1 MLLLFA
7 AVGAALFG
15 MSKGFA
21 ALEFGRALIG
31 LGVAAA
37 LTDGLK
43 AIVQWF
49 PEDRVAAMNG
59 YIVMLGALGALS
71 ATSPAGLLLDWTGGR
86 RGLFAVLAA
95 ATVVSVL
102 LIC

>member
-1 MLLLFA
+1 VLLLFA

-43 AIVQWF
+43 ASSSGF
-49 PEDRVAAMNG
+49 RKAA
-59 YIVMLGALGALS
+59 
-71 ATSPAGLLLDWTGGR
+71 SPP
-86 RGLFAVLAA
+86 
-95 ATVVSVL
+95 
-102 LIC
+102 